1 MRRQTVR
8 KVPWGKKIMHPS
20 EGYGPFP
27 ALRSIQKLSLFAATS
42 PMSRPQRRERA
53 HVGRLNTPTVA
64 ADMAAMMTATTACSV
79 RPSSGVAARPNARFA
94 ASGFYGNASAFSRVG
109 SGNRAGQRGAL
120 VVQMAAS
127 KEKKARDLSL
137 LKGMLEKEET
147 MLVAGFRYEGLP
159 VRLPSDPSRRRRSP
173 GSRRASRLPSRARR
187 GTRAAQRSPRDAPG
201 RRRGPA
207 KRPAVGEARASLGG
221 LGPSFVP
228 RTSPGLGSSSGRH
241 HRRQRAAAD
250 RQKPRALGPGLQP
263 RQLDLRIRP
272 RSPLSFPCRSHSL
285 TPPSAI
291 ATLRTCRLRR

>member
-127 KEKKARDLSL
+127 REKPGISAYSR
-137 LKGMLEKEET
+137 
-147 MLVAGFRYEGLP
+147 AC
-159 VRLPSDPSRRRRSP
+159 SRRRRPCSLRVSLRGPPGASP
-173 GSRRASRLPSRARR
+173 FRPVPSPAFARLAWRILPSRARR

-228 RTSPGLGSSSGRH
+228 RTSPGLGSSAGRH
-241 HRRQRAAAD
+241 HRRQRAAPD

>member
-1 MRRQTVR
+1 
-8 KVPWGKKIMHPS
+8 MHPS

-173 GSRRASRLPSRARR
+173 ASRGASRLPSRARR
-187 GTRAAQRSPRDAPG
+187 GDPRRSTLTSRRARSSARSREATR
-201 RRRGPA
+201 RRRG
-207 KRPAVGEARASLGG
+207 AR
-221 LGPSFVP
+221 VP
-228 RTSPGLGSSSGRH
+228 R
-241 HRRQRAAAD
+241 RA
-250 RQKPRALGPGLQP
+250 RSVL
-263 RQLDLRIRP
+263 
-272 RSPLSFPCRSHSL
+272 RSPNKPGSGLVRRATPSPAARSAG
-285 TPPSAI
+285 PPK
-291 ATLRTCRLRR
+291 T

>member
-1 MRRQTVR
+1 MRGSSREKTDCERGKCQ
-8 KVPWGKKIMHPS
+8 KKIMHPS
-20 EGYGPFP
+20 EGYGSFL

-173 GSRRASRLPSRARR
+173 ASRGASRLPSRARR
-187 GTRAAQRSPRDAPG
+187 GDPRRSTLTSRRARSSARSREATR
-201 RRRGPA
+201 RRRG
-207 KRPAVGEARASLGG
+207 AR
-221 LGPSFVP
+221 VP
-228 RTSPGLGSSSGRH
+228 R
-241 HRRQRAAAD
+241 RA
-250 RQKPRALGPGLQP
+250 RSVL
-263 RQLDLRIRP
+263 
-272 RSPLSFPCRSHSL
+272 RSPNKPGSVLVRRATPSTAARSAG
-285 TPPSAI
+285 PPK
-291 ATLRTCRLRR
+291 T